1 MVCFG
6 LFSIKLSQSHDL
18 SHEFYRLTRLDS
30 DRFIM
35 FIFRLN
41 TF

>member
-6 LFSIKLSQSHDL
+6 LFSIKLSRSHDL
-18 SHEFYRLTRLDS
+18 SHEFYRLTRVDS
-30 DRFIM
+30 DHFIM
-35 FIFRLN
+35 SLFRLN